1 MTATE
6 LTVVAP
12 DAHRIPLYRWDAV
25 GSPRAILLIA
35 HGMAE
40 HGARY
45 APLGEF
51 LATRGITG
59 YAIDHRGHGKAAGND
74 HDLGHFADRNGW
86 ATVLGDLGCAFDHI
100 RDAHPGLPVI
110 LLGHSM
116 GSFIAQG
123 WAQTGSRDLHALA
136 LSGSNSGSPLL
147 YRVAGVLARLE
158 KFRQGARGKSALLE
172 FLSFGAFNKPFEP
185 ARTGYDWLS
194 RDPAEVDKYIADP
207 RCGFRVS
214 NQLWIDLL
222 GGLVSITGA
231 NKLAGIN
238 PALPVYLFGG
248 DRDPVGQFGKGLPVL
263 AANLRAAGVRDV
275 RLKLYGD
282 GRHEM
287 LNESNRAEVFADF
300 SNWLDTVLA
309 SH

>member
-1 MTATE
+1 MATTE
-6 LTVVAP
+6 LTVAAS
-12 DAHRIPLYRWDAV
+12 DAHRIPMYCWRAAGTPQAV
-25 GSPRAILLIA
+25 LLIA

-51 LATRGITG
+51 LATRGITS
-59 YAIDHRGHGKAAGND
+59 YAIDHRGHGKAAGSD
-74 HDLGHFADRNGW
+74 LDLGHFADRNGW
-86 ATVLGDLGCAFDHI
+86 ATVLGDLGCAFDQV
-100 RDAHPGLPVI
+100 RATHPGLPVV

-123 WAQTGSRDLHALA
+123 WAQTRSRDLHALA

-147 YRVAGVLARLE
+147 YRVAGLLARLE

-194 RDPAEVDKYIADP
+194 REPAEVDQYIADP

-231 NKLAGIN
+231 GKLAGIN

-275 RLKLYGD
+275 RLKLYAD

-287 LNESNRAEVFADF
+287 LNESNRAEVFADLA
-300 SNWLDTVLA
+300 NWLDTVL
-309 SH
+309 SRH